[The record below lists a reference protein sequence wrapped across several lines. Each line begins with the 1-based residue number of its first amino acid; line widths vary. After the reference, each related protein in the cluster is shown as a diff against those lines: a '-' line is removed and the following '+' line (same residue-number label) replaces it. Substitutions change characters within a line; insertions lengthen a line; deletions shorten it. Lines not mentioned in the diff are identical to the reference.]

1 METQQDKPIV
11 LAPTDNQ
18 DRYGV
23 TVDSRLD
30 RVMEEIYR
38 ILCEYIAF
46 PMPSQVVAT
55 TLWIVH
61 TYVFEEFDSSPILAI
76 TSAEKRSGKTRLLDV
91 LEHLVSNPW
100 RTILP
105 SDAVVY
111 RKIEA
116 SRPTMMLDEADAI
129 FGRTTANHHE
139 GLRALLN
146 SGNRQGTKVPRTVGS
161 GTEYKVVDFEI
172 FCPKAIA
179 GIGTL
184 PETVMDRSIS
194 IRIERRASDEIV
206 VRFHRADAEKSIA
219 PVRDE
224 LLLAINEL
232 DSGAG
237 DVSIPDEL
245 DDRAADCWEPLLTI
259 ADWAGGRW
267 PEQARIAAIELSAD
281 REAAEEGLGHVLLSD
296 IRLVF
301 EDRDIKRIH
310 TVDLIH
316 ELKSMEDRP
325 WAGLGGRGLDPHYL
339 AKQLKNY
346 GVAPTNQ
353 RILGENLKGYSRAD
367 FENAWK
373 RYVPAPSRE

>member
-1 METQQDKPIV
+1 
-11 LAPTDNQ
+11 
-18 DRYGV
+18 
-23 TVDSRLD
+23 
-30 RVMEEIYR
+30 
-38 ILCEYIAF
+38 
-46 PMPSQVVAT
+46 
-55 TLWIVH
+55 
-61 TYVFEEFDSSPILAI
+61 
-76 TSAEKRSGKTRLLDV
+76 
-91 LEHLVSNPW
+91 VSNPW

-111 RKIEA
+111 RKIQA

-146 SGNRQGTKVPRTVGS
+146 SGNRQGTKVPRVVGS
-161 GTEYKVVDFEI
+161 GTEMTVVDFEI

-184 PETVMDRSIS
+184 PETVMHRSIS
-194 IRIERRASDEIV
+194 IRIHRRASDEII
-206 VRFHRADAEKSIA
+206 VRFRRADAEEAIS
-219 PVRDE
+219 PVRAE
-224 LLLAINEL
+224 LLLAIDEF
-232 DSGAG
+232 DSGSG

-245 DDRAADCWEPLLTI
+245 DDRAADCWESLLTI
-259 ADWAGGRW
+259 ADWAGGSW
-267 PEQARIAAIELSAD
+267 PERARIAAIELSAD
-281 REAAEEGLGHVLLSD
+281 REATEEGLGNILLSD

-301 EDRDIKRIH
+301 ENRDIKRIH

-316 ELKSMEDRP
+316 ELRSMEDRP

-339 AKQLKNY
+339 GRQLKNY

-367 FENAWK
+367 FEDPWK
-373 RYVPAPSRE
+373 RYLPAPSKE